1 MDTSPDSP
9 PKNAELLSLAATVDE
24 YAAHYLR
31 AYPRLTAVA
40 AGVLGR
46 HEGAEDIVQ
55 EAAGL
60 AAAKR
65 QRFPDASAFVA
76 WMAAVVR
83 RYALNQRRK
92 ERRRRTHP
100 TDPTTMDGVA
110 RSPSAQSLPVDP
122 QSGELR
128 ADQDAFA
135 DELQRA
141 LQRLGDDARC
151 CLLLRTV
158 HDLSYAEIAELLR
171 IPAGTAM
178 SHVHRSRQ
186 FLRQA
191 LAAPLPPP
199 TSDSPVS
206 PGSPDDRV

>member
-1 MDTSPDSP
+1 MDPSPESS
-9 PKNAELLSLAATVDE
+9 PKNADLLSLTATVDE
-24 YAAHYLR
+24 YAAHYLQ

-46 HEGAEDIVQ
+46 QEGAEDIVQ

-65 QRFPDASAFVA
+65 QRFPDPPAFVA

-100 TDPTTMDGVA
+100 TDPTAMDGVA
-110 RSPSAQSLPVDP
+110 RASAAVGWPIDP

-135 DELQRA
+135 DDLQRA
-141 LQRLGDDARC
+141 LLRLGDDARC

-158 HDLSYAEIAELLR
+158 HDLSYAEIAELLQ

-186 FLRQA
+186 FLRQT
-191 LAAPLPPP
+191 LADQPP
-199 TSDSPVS
+199 TSDSPAP
-206 PGSPDDRV
+206 PGLPDELA